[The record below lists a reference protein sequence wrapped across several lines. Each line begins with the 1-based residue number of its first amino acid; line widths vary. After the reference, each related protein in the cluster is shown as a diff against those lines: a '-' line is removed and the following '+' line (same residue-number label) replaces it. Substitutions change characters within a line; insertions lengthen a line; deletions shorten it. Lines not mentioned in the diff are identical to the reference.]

1 MTDRDDRLQHRG
13 ADRPDALNESLDEGW
28 EDSAD
33 DRVIGVAFRA
43 SLIALLALLVI
54 AGAIWGLRSWLSGGE
69 AEPVVEPDRDLDR
82 LLRVAPVRDA
92 PRAAWRDVAADVG
105 IDFVHVNG
113 ATGDRLLPETMGGG
127 VAVIDF
133 DLDGDPD
140 LLFVNSGHWP
150 DAPVGAEPVDTL
162 RLYRND
168 AGRFVEV
175 TDETGLAGAHG
186 YGMGA
191 AIGDADGDGR
201 DDVFLTTVGPNR
213 LFLNRAEGF
222 VDATD
227 SAGVSGG
234 EAAWSTSA
242 GFFDA
247 DADGD
252 LDLMVLNYVEWSREI
267 DFEVDYRLTGIGRA
281 YGPPS
286 NFAGSQPYFYRN
298 LGDGRFEEVGLEAG
312 LHVTN
317 PATGE
322 AVGKGLAL
330 MPADL
335 DRDGDLDVMV
345 ANDTV
350 RNFAYLNRGDGTF
363 EEAGTLLGL
372 GFDRNGLATGA
383 MGIDAEFLDDEAMA
397 IGIGNFANEMSSMY
411 VSRDGVSFADE
422 AIGRGIGAPSRAAL
436 TFGLFFL
443 DYDLDGRLDFLQV
456 NGHVENEIHRVQA
469 SQRYAQPAQLFWNC
483 GPDCAPPFVLV
494 PAEATG
500 DLARPVV
507 GRGAIY
513 LDFDGDGRLEVLVT
527 QIARP
532 PMLLDRGSPAASSEQ
547 APDPSNADAR
557 WLRVALDGP
566 PGNPRGIGARV
577 EIEADGRRQVRS
589 IMPTRSYLS
598 QVEPV
603 ATFGLGDA
611 GRVDR
616 VTVTWPDGTTSERT
630 GVPADRELRI
640 AID

>member
-92 PRAAWRDVAADVG
+92 PRAAWRDVAAEVG

-527 QIARP
+527 QIAGP

-603 ATFGLGDA
+603 ATFGLGEA

>member
-1 MTDRDDRLQHRG
+1 MIERDDRPASEDERFD
-13 ADRPDALNESLDEGW
+13 DRHGDGHSDGHDEGQ
-28 EDSAD
+28 D

-43 SLIALLALLVI
+43 SLIALLAAVTI
-54 AGAIWGLRSWLSGGE
+54 AAAVWGLRSWLAGGE
-69 AEPVVEPDRDLDR
+69 VEPVVEPEQDLDR
-82 LLRVAPVRDA
+82 LLRTAPVRNA
-92 PRAAWRDVAADVG
+92 PPAEYRDVAAEVG

-150 DAPVGAEPVDTL
+150 ETPAGTEPVDTL

-168 AGRFVEV
+168 DGRFVEV
-175 TDETGLAGAHG
+175 SAEVGLAGAHG

-213 LFLNRAEGF
+213 LFLNRSGGF
-222 VDATD
+222 VDATA
-227 SAGVSGG
+227 SAGVAGSD
-234 EAAWSTSA
+234 EAWSTSA

-252 LDLMVLNYVEWSREI
+252 LDLMVLNYVEWSRAI

-335 DRDGDLDVMV
+335 DRDGHIDVMV

-350 RNFAYLNRGDGTF
+350 RNFAYLNNGDGTF
-363 EEAGTLLGL
+363 TEAGTLLGL

-383 MGIDAEFLDDEAMA
+383 MGIDAEFLDEEALA

-436 TFGLFFL
+436 TFGLFFI

-456 NGHVENEIHRVQA
+456 NGHVENEINRVQA

-483 GPDCAPPFVLV
+483 GAECAPPFVLV

-500 DLARPVV
+500 DLARPMV
-507 GRGAIY
+507 GRGAVY
-513 LDFDGDGRLEVLVT
+513 LDFDGDGAIEPLVT
-527 QIARP
+527 QIAGP
-532 PMLLDRGSPAASSEQ
+532 PMLLDR
-547 APDPSNADAR
+547 DPRPEAR

-566 PGNPRGIGARV
+566 PGNPRGIGARI
-577 EIEADGRRQVRS
+577 EIDAGGRRQVRT

-603 ATFGLGDA
+603 ATFGLGGA
-611 GRVDR
+611 ARVER
-616 VTVTWPDGTTSERT
+616 LTVTWPGGESTEL
-630 GVPADRELRI
+630 ADLSPDQVLRVR
-640 AID
+640 ID

>member
-1 MTDRDDRLQHRG
+1 MTERDDRSGFEDGL
-13 ADRPDALNESLDEGW
+13 AEEG
-28 EDSAD
+28 DAD

-43 SLIALLALLVI
+43 SLIALLAALTI
-54 AGAIWGLRSWLSGGE
+54 AAAAWGLRSWLAGGE
-69 AEPVVEPDRDLDR
+69 VEPVVEPEQDLGR
-82 LLRVAPVRDA
+82 LLRTAPVRAA
-92 PRAAWRDVAADVG
+92 PPAVYRDVAAEAG

-133 DLDGDPD
+133 DLDRDPD
-140 LLFVNSGHWP
+140 LLFVNSGPWP
-150 DAPVGAEPVDTL
+150 GSSAGGRAVDTL

-168 AGRFVEV
+168 GGRFVEV
-175 TDETGLAGAHG
+175 TEETGLAGAHG

-201 DDVFLTTVGPNR
+201 DDIFLTTVGANR
-213 LFLNRAEGF
+213 LFLNRADGF
-222 VDATD
+222 VNATG
-227 SAGVSGG
+227 SAGVAGSD
-234 EAAWSTSA
+234 AAWSTSA

-298 LGDGRFEEVGLEAG
+298 LGAGRFEEVGLEAG

-350 RNFAYLNRGDGTF
+350 RNFAYLNKGDGTF

-383 MGIDAEFLDDEAMA
+383 MGIDAEFIDDQALA
-397 IGIGNFANEMSSMY
+397 IGIGNFANEMSSLY

-436 TFGLFFL
+436 TFGLFFI

-456 NGHVENEIHRVQA
+456 NGHVENEINRVQA

-494 PAEATG
+494 PSEATG

-513 LDFDGDGRLEVLVT
+513 LDFDGDGQLEVVVT
-527 QIARP
+527 QIAGP
-532 PMLLDRGSPAASSEQ
+532 PMLLDRGSSER
-547 APDPSNADAR
+547 APDPSKAGAR

-566 PGNPRGIGARV
+566 PGNPRGIGARI
-577 EIEADGRRQVRS
+577 EIEAGGRRQVRA

-603 ATFGLGDA
+603 ATFGLGDI